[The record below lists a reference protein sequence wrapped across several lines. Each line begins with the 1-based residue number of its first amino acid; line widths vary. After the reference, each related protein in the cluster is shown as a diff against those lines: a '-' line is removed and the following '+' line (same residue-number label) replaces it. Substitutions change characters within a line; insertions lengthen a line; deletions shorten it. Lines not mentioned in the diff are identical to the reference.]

1 MNHSQR
7 FVPFI
12 KTLARLPLLTALLY
26 AAAFAQNA
34 DEKAVREVVL
44 KNAEAFEK
52 GDLAL
57 MDKIWADDEKVTV
70 IEAGNFD
77 YGWRNFRDKHLGP
90 ELKAMQNRKFTAS
103 DTRVHV
109 KDKTA
114 WATFAYKIEADFN
127 GRHIDAEG
135 AGAMVMEKIKGEWR
149 IVMYSTSGKR
159 RPATPTPE
167 KKH

>member
-1 MNHSQR
+1 MTLYFRTMLLLVVLLLSGNTL
-7 FVPFI
+7 
-12 KTLARLPLLTALLY
+12 TLAQT
-26 AAAFAQNA
+26 A

-57 MDKIWADDEKVTV
+57 MDKIWADDDKVTV

-103 DTRVHV
+103 DIRVHV

-135 AGAMVMEKIKGEWR
+135 AGAMVMEKSKSEWR
-149 IVMYSTSGKR
+149 IVLYSTSGKR
-159 RPATPTPE
+159 RPATPASE

>member
-1 MNHSQR
+1 MTLYFRTMLLLVVLLLSGNTL
-7 FVPFI
+7 
-12 KTLARLPLLTALLY
+12 TLAQT
-26 AAAFAQNA
+26 A
-34 DEKAVREVVL
+34 DEKAVREVVV

-77 YGWRNFRDKHLGP
+77 YGWRNFRDKHLAP

-103 DTRVHV
+103 DIRVHV
-109 KDKTA
+109 NGKLA
-114 WATFAYKIEADFN
+114 WATFAYHIEADFS
-127 GRHIDAEG
+127 GRHINADG
-135 AGAMVMEKIKGEWR
+135 AGAMAIEKIKNEWR

-159 RPATPTPE
+159 LAPAPAQPNP
-167 KKH
+167 

>member
-1 MNHSQR
+1 MTSHFRITLSLL
-7 FVPFI
+7 VVLLLSGHTL
-12 KTLARLPLLTALLY
+12 TLAQT
-26 AAAFAQNA
+26 A
-34 DEKAVREVVL
+34 DEKAVREIVL

-103 DTRVHV
+103 DIRVHV

-127 GRHIDAEG
+127 GRHIDADG

-159 RPATPTPE
+159 RPATLAPE
-167 KKH
+167 KKN

>member
-1 MNHSQR
+1 MTLYFRTMLLLVVLLLSGNTL
-7 FVPFI
+7 
-12 KTLARLPLLTALLY
+12 TLAQT
-26 AAAFAQNA
+26 A

-90 ELKAMQNRKFTAS
+90 ELKAMQNRKFTLS
-103 DTRVHV
+103 DIRVHV

-127 GRHIDAEG
+127 GRHIDADG
-135 AGAMVMEKIKGEWR
+135 AGTMVMEKIKGEWR
-149 IVMYSTSGKR
+149 IAMYLTSGKR
-159 RPATPTPE
+159 RPTTPSPE
-167 KKH
+167 KKI

>member
-1 MNHSQR
+1 MTYLGWKFGITLSLLVVLLLSGNTL
-7 FVPFI
+7 
-12 KTLARLPLLTALLY
+12 TLAQT
-26 AAAFAQNA
+26 A
-34 DEKAVREVVL
+34 DEKAVRDIVV

-57 MDKIWADDEKVTV
+57 MNKIWADDDKVTV

-90 ELKAMQNRKFTAS
+90 ELKAMQSRKFTAS
-103 DTRVHV
+103 DIRVHI
-109 KDKTA
+109 KDKMA

-127 GRHIDAEG
+127 GRHIDADG

-149 IVMYSTSGKR
+149 IVLYSTSGKR
-159 RPATPTPE
+159 RPATPAPE
-167 KKH
+167 KKN

>member
-1 MNHSQR
+1 MTSHFRITLSLL
-7 FVPFI
+7 VVLLLSGPTL
-12 KTLARLPLLTALLY
+12 TLAQT
-26 AAAFAQNA
+26 A

-57 MDKIWADDEKVTV
+57 MDKIWADDDKVTV

-77 YGWRNFRDKHLGP
+77 YGWRNFRDKHLAP
-90 ELKAMQNRKFTAS
+90 ELKAMQNLKFTAS
-103 DTRVHV
+103 DIRVHV

-114 WATFAYKIEADFN
+114 WAMFVYKIEADFN

-135 AGAMVMEKIKGEWR
+135 AGTMVMEKIKSEWR
-149 IVMYSTSGKR
+149 IVLYSTSGKR
-159 RPATPTPE
+159 RPTTPASE

>member
-1 MNHSQR
+1 MKHLQL
-7 FVPFI
+7 I
-12 KTLARLPLLTALLY
+12 KRLAQSSLLAVLLC
-26 AAAFAQNA
+26 AAAFAQTA

-57 MDKIWADDEKVTV
+57 MDKIWADDDKVTV

-90 ELKAMQNRKFTAS
+90 ELKVMQNRKFTAS
-103 DTRVHV
+103 DIRVHV
-109 KDKTA
+109 NGKLA

-159 RPATPTPE
+159 RPAAPAQN
-167 KKH
+167 KN

>member
-1 MNHSQR
+1 MKHSQ
-7 FVPFI
+7 PFFSLI
-12 KTLARLPLLTALLY
+12 KMLARLPLLTVLLY
-26 AAAFAQNA
+26 AAAFAQTA
-34 DEKAVREVVL
+34 DEKAVREVVV

-77 YGWRNFRDKHLGP
+77 YGWRNFRDKHLAP

-103 DTRVHV
+103 DIRVHV
-109 KDKTA
+109 NGKLA
-114 WATFAYKIEADFN
+114 WATFAYHIEADFS
-127 GRHIDAEG
+127 GRHISADG
-135 AGAMVMEKIKGEWR
+135 AGAMAIEKIKNEWR

-159 RPATPTPE
+159 PAPAPAQP
-167 KKH
+167 KP